1 MTYGGIPM
9 NKKILLAVLLLC
21 SAPLA
26 QAEERA
32 MLVLDASGS
41 MWGQIEGKAKID
53 IAREA
58 LKTLV
63 ANWPANRSVGLVAY
77 GHRQKD
83 DCNDIETLL
92 SAGAVDAAKTGK
104 IVDGLTPK
112 GKTPLSAAVK
122 HAAEALKYTEEKATV
137 ILISDGVETCNLDPC
152 ALGTELEKLGVDFT
166 AHVIGFD
173 VNKVEDQ
180 KGLRCLAENTGGKF
194 ISAANAGEL
203 KTALEQTAKAPE
215 PEPRPVSEKK
225 PEPPALPTATLTVTP
240 AETIKGAEIEVKVEG
255 DADMAKNADMHI
267 ELFMAGKDV
276 AVNHQYL
283 YQDKKSGGYK
293 SAKFRMPNVTGDFVV
308 RLAKGDHRER
318 VAEAAVK
325 VIEAE
330 IRLLAPAQAV
340 PGSKIEVKLDAP
352 LGLKGEVRLY
362 PQNGEKSVGI
372 GYVREDAIENYKPMK
387 FTLPEVPGAYVFKFE
402 AKPDKKVMA
411 ELPIQIGATQP

>member
-1 MTYGGIPM
+1 M
-9 NKKILLAVLLLC
+9 NKNTLLAGVLLC
-21 SAPLA
+21 CAPFV

-41 MWGQIEGKAKID
+41 MWGQIDGKAKID
-53 IAREA
+53 IARES

-63 ANWPANRSVGLVAY
+63 ADWPEGRSVGLVAY

-92 SAGAVDAAKTGK
+92 PAGAVDAAKISK

-173 VNKVEDQ
+173 VAKVEDQ

-215 PEPRPVSEKK
+215 PEPQPAPAPEKK
-225 PEPPALPTATLTVTP
+225 PEAPVLPKATLTVTP

-255 DADMAKNADMHI
+255 DADMTKDAGMHL
-267 ELFMAGKDV
+267 ELFMVGKNV

-283 YQDKKSGGYK
+283 YQDKKLGGYK

-308 RLAKGDHRER
+308 RLAKGDHREL

-325 VIEAE
+325 VVEAE
-330 IRLLAPAQAV
+330 IKLLAPAQAAQ
-340 PGSKIEVKLDAP
+340 GSKIEVKLDAP
-352 LGLKGEVRLY
+352 LGLRGDVRLY
-362 PQNGEKSVGI
+362 PQNGTKSVGL
-372 GYVREDAIENYKPMK
+372 GYVREDAVENYKPMK
-387 FTLPEVPGAYVFKFE
+387 FTLPEVAGVYVFKFE
-402 AKPDKKVMA
+402 AAPDKKVMA
-411 ELPIQIGATQP
+411 ELPIQIGGTQP

>member
-1 MTYGGIPM
+1 M
-9 NKKILLAVLLLC
+9 NKNTLLAGVLLC
-21 SAPLA
+21 CAPFV

-41 MWGQIEGKAKID
+41 MWGQIDGKAKID
-53 IAREA
+53 IARES

-63 ANWPANRSVGLVAY
+63 ADWPEGRSVGLVAY

-92 SAGAVDAAKTGK
+92 PAGAVDAAKIGN

-173 VNKVEDQ
+173 VAKVEDQ

-215 PEPRPVSEKK
+215 PEPQPAPEPEKK
-225 PEPPALPTATLTVTP
+225 SAPPVLPKATLTITP

-255 DADMAKNADMHI
+255 DADMAKDASMHL
-267 ELFMAGKDV
+267 ELFMVGKNV
-276 AVNHQYL
+276 AVSHQYL
-283 YQDKKSGGYK
+283 GEDRKSGGYR
-293 SAKFRMPNVTGDFVV
+293 SVKFRMPNAAGDFVV
-308 RLAKGDHRER
+308 KLAKGSKREL

-330 IRLLAPAQAV
+330 IKLLAPAQAA

-352 LGLKGEVRLY
+352 LGLRGAVRLY
-362 PQNGEKSVGI
+362 PQNGTKQIDTEG
-372 GYVREDAIENYKPMK
+372 VREDAIENYKPMK
-387 FTLPEVPGAYVFKFE
+387 FTLPEVPGVYVFKFE
-402 AKPDKKVMA
+402 ASPDGKVMA
-411 ELPIQIGATQP
+411 ELPIQVGGVQP